1 MIGMSSVGGPHWLV
15 AAWRAGATMFRVFW
29 KLLRQLFHEAAG
41 ALFGI
46 FAIYG
51 GTASWKQSHQ
61 PGGQWIAVF
70 AAAYAA
76 IMAFF
81 CISSFRNARRV
92 R

>member
-1 MIGMSSVGGPHWLV
+1 MSSVGGPHWLV